1 MKINKNTRKIK
12 VTESDF
18 KDFSNIATIPEH
30 LEKSMVLYIT
40 TWQEVPDDNQKDTMT
55 TKPEW
60 FTEFENKQREFN
72 QKVVKFMSNQDK
84 RWKEQQE
91 FNQRILSLVESLV
104 KRIDNLAVK
113 NNLKE

>member
-1 MKINKNTRKIK
+1 MKINKITKKIK

-18 KDFSNIATIPEH
+18 KDFSNIATIPEY
-30 LEKSMVLYIT
+30 LEKSMILYIT

-60 FTEFENKQREFN
+60 FTEFENKQEQCWKEQQEFN
-72 QKVVKFMSNQDK
+72 QKVVKRLDDQDK
-84 RWKEQQE
+84 LI
-91 FNQRILSLVESLV
+91 QRILSLVESLV
-104 KRIDNLAVK
+104 KRVDNLVVK

>member
-1 MKINKNTRKIK
+1 MKINKNTKKIK

-40 TWQEVPDDNQKDTMT
+40 TWQEAPDDNQKDTMN
-55 TKPEW
+55 TKPKW
-60 FTEFENKQREFN
+60 FIEFENKQ
-72 QKVVKFMSNQDK
+72 
-84 RWKEQQE
+84 QE
-91 FNQRILSLVESLV
+91 FNQQILSLVQSLV
-104 KRIDNLAVK
+104 KRIDKLVIK

>member
-1 MKINKNTRKIK
+1 MKINKNTKKIK

-18 KDFSNIATIPEH
+18 KDFNKIAIIPEH

-40 TWQEVPDDNQKDTMT
+40 TWQEKPDDPQQTNTMT

-60 FTEFENKQREFN
+60 FKGFEEKQE
-72 QKVVKFMSNQDK
+72 K
-84 RWKEQQE
+84 RWKEQE
-91 FNQRILSLVESLV
+91 KFNERILSLVEKV
-104 KRIDNLAVK
+104 IQRIDNLVVK

>member
-1 MKINKNTRKIK
+1 M
-12 VTESDF
+12 S
-18 KDFSNIATIPEH
+18 
-30 LEKSMVLYIT
+30 
-40 TWQEVPDDNQKDTMT
+40 DDNKKDTMT

-60 FTEFENKQREFN
+60 FTEFENKQQEFN
-72 QKVVKFMSNQDK
+72 KKVVKFMSNQDK